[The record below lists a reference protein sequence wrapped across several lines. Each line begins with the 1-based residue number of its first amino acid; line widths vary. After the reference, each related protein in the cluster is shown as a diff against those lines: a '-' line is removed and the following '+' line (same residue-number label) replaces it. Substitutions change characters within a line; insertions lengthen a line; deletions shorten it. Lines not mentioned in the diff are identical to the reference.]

1 MVNSPGKRHFLDSPY
16 ARLAALGCFALSA
29 GALAYVHRADLFPA
43 APRPAAQTDDAY
55 SRCFRDGAA
64 PIDKM
69 LAEKTIGEAPPHYL
83 NYPEATT
90 GHPADKEVA
99 IRIMDPEGGSMREI
113 DAFNGGQGTINVN
126 SWAPDSRRLAYVTYP
141 VR

>member
-29 GALAYVHRADLFPA
+29 GALAYVHRADLYPA

-69 LAEKTIGEAPPHYL
+69 LAEKTIGEEQARLFRMRAEARCRAQTGTQGGPPGAPPGL
-83 NYPEATT
+83 P
-90 GHPADKEVA
+90 
-99 IRIMDPEGGSMREI
+99 
-113 DAFNGGQGTINVN
+113 
-126 SWAPDSRRLAYVTYP
+126 P